1 MLPSLNLHL
10 YLPLHLL
17 LYLPCTC
24 TSPGQVVTSLPSLG
38 ELTPSYLTTTYL
50 AGGLGGAV
58 AVALL
63 CFSCCLFVKYRL
75 ERSKKMEA
83 IENAHKVAAWT
94 KKVMV
99 ERQNSQNG
107 GLEPQV
113 KIILIGKG
121 VILAL
126 LQVTIEKVRMEKPGW
141 RDSEDSGEV
150 CRCPLLRDI
159 PSCPS
164 ACRSTSSRRTL
175 SGSSLG
181 ISFTYTPS
189 WGRGPL
195 ERWGGSGDWSVH
207 VLAN

>member
-1 MLPSLNLHL
+1 MCTYILT
-10 YLPLHLL
+10 YIFIFIF
-17 LYLPCTC
+17 PCTC
-24 TSPGQVVTSLPSLG
+24 TSPGQVVSSLPSLG
-38 ELTPSYLTTTYL
+38 EPTPSYLTTTYL

-113 KIILIGKG
+113 KIILIGKS
-121 VILAL
+121 VINVLP
-126 LQVTIEKVRMEKPGW
+126 QVTIEKVRMEKPGW

-150 CRCPLLRDI
+150 CRCPFLRDL
-159 PSCPS
+159 PS
-164 ACRSTSSRRTL
+164 L
-175 SGSSLG
+175 SQCLSEYEFSPDLEWEFPRDLLHLHSVLG
-181 ISFTYTPS
+181 EGAF
-189 WGRGPL
+189 GKVGK
-195 ERWGGSGDWSVH
+195 
-207 VLAN
+207 

>member
-1 MLPSLNLHL
+1 MFIF
-10 YLPLHLL
+10 
-17 LYLPCTC
+17 PCIC
-24 TSPGQVVTSLPSLG
+24 ISPGQVVTSLPSLG
-38 ELTPSYLTTTYL
+38 EPTPSYLTTTYL

-113 KIILIGKG
+113 KIILIGKS
-121 VILAL
+121 VILAPGDDR
-126 LQVTIEKVRMEKPGW
+126 EGEDGEARMARQRG
-141 RDSEDSGEV
+141 
-150 CRCPLLRDI
+150 LR
-159 PSCPS
+159 
-164 ACRSTSSRRTL
+164 
-175 SGSSLG
+175 
-181 ISFTYTPS
+181 
-189 WGRGPL
+189 RG
-195 ERWGGSGDWSVH
+195 V
-207 VLAN
+207 